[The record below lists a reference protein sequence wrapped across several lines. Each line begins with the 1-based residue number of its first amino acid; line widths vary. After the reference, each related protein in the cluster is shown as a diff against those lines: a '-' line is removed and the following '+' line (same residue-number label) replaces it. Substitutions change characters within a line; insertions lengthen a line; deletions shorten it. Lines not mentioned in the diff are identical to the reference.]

1 MAAPADAG
9 VYWRAGQLAMRK
21 GDVEKAI
28 GFLQH
33 ATKMDPSHAGVWM
46 SLGVALANGAGDA
59 DSGAV
64 CLSMAAAKAAAAAG
78 SGAQVP
84 WPATTL
90 AVARTNLHELA
101 KKHRLWPPALASR
114 MADARFADFLAAAV
128 SEHLV
133 RARLFIP
140 ASDAPE
146 PNQTTRLQICCIH
159 TCPGEALA
167 VRRAVSALACDP
179 TFQTPLTAVE
189 VIDYHSSSLMQVV
202 SARTTSKTPDL
213 TPTALTLPPVR
224 LASDPSDLAL
234 PQTPEPGPPTE
245 KLLVTGSSLLPGFSG
260 VRGVVEGGGVA
271 SWEALGYTRVTVV
284 KELVGC
290 LVESDDLYALNS
302 VDVREVGRL
311 TGCEH
316 LEDMVAGLQAAARPC
331 QADLWKHRLLTEPT
345 VLATTDIS
353 EPFPPRNPTAFT
365 CTSAGTCVGIVAWV
379 TLSAGRGRISHSYAP
394 ASARN
399 DTSAAGRCP
408 PAFPVRPHVWQH
420 VLYRVAPGSVAP
432 GDRIEVD
439 VRIDGAGAG
448 CKVEAR
454 FEGEGAPSVEL
465 DARLPPY
472 HAVMLNDHAR
482 TRAYADGLRQV
493 CAAAARRKLVA
504 PDASATGTKGSSTV
518 APDAS
523 ASDAKGSS
531 TAAADIS
538 ASDTKGPSTAAADV
552 SASDTKGSSTSAAD
566 ASASDAKGPSTAAAD
581 VSASDTK
588 GPSTVAADTSAS
600 DAKGPPTAAADAS
613 AADPRASSTA
623 ASDAKGPS
631 TPAAAAPAPAA
642 EGPPATGG
650 SGGVTVV
657 DLGCGTGLLSLL
669 SVRAGCRSV
678 YAVERFVEIARIA
691 DRVFRKNGLGPPR
704 CVLVPKHSSDVAVGP
719 PAAGDGGS
727 VFDVPGP
734 PDVAV
739 HEIFGTDPLSEG
751 LLPALRSARASGLI
765 SPATLLC
772 PGRFRVWAAAASSP
786 ELLSHAGIGGGT
798 GLVWPGFVSPRK
810 LEVDLAK
817 ISDLQLHT
825 EPAVVW
831 EVDLS
836 GEVPLSGS
844 LPVALPA
851 QAGVGSAAARFVVHW
866 FDFLC
871 GDDAWYS
878 TAPRVD
884 SPHPV
889 AHWVQNVEI
898 LPEPLAPVGGVYNLR
913 LTWATDRI
921 VFLPSTAADAL
932 PT

>member
-504 PDASATGTKGSSTV
+504 PDASAT
-518 APDAS
+518 
-523 ASDAKGSS
+523 
-531 TAAADIS
+531 
-538 ASDTKGPSTAAADV
+538 
-552 SASDTKGSSTSAAD
+552 
-566 ASASDAKGPSTAAAD
+566 
-581 VSASDTK
+581 
-588 GPSTVAADTSAS
+588 ADTSAS